1 MTFSKATL
9 LTVTTSLTILLSI
22 FSLLL
27 GKLILF
33 FPSLVIFSFS
43 SFFLG
48 STFALDYPSTP
59 VRYIVF
65 QTIYRVLEIVFCLLV
80 LIFAGLW
87 RYPFY
92 GDGLSARTKLLISTS
107 VDETA
112 YRTTVGEHEH
122 SDDEEEDFGGTPTG
136 FDKRPMVF
144 SSGVRT
150 YL

>member
-27 GKLILF
+27 GNLSSFL
-33 FPSLVIFSFS
+33 LRSFS
-43 SFFLG
+43 HSLPYLG

-65 QTIYRVLEIVFCLLV
+65 QTIYRLLEIVFCLLV